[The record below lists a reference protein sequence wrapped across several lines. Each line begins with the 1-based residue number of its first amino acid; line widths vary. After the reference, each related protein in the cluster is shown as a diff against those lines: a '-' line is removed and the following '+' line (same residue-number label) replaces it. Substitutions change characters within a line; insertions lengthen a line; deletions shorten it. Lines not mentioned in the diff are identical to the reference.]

1 MATKTNK
8 IHDKDENRDPISGE
22 PGAHPVGAGVGA
34 AVGAGAG
41 GLAIGSAAA
50 AIATA
55 AAAGGAVGTA
65 AGPVGTVVGAIA
77 GGIAGGLAG
86 KSIAESIDPTA
97 EDAYWR
103 EEYKNRPYYES
114 TSKYEDY
121 QPAYQYGWESR
132 AQHDGRTYDE
142 VEADLERDWAQRKS
156 GLSWTKA
163 KMAVRD
169 AWDRIDGS
177 TTERRRPQKG

>member
-1 MATKTNK
+1 LNNKEWFMATKQQAK
-8 IHDKDENRDPISGE
+8 RKDENRDPLSGE

-34 AVGAGAG
+34 AVGAGVG
-41 GLAIGSAAA
+41 GAAVGA
-50 AIATA
+50 ATA
-55 AAAGGAVGTA
+55 VASGMAAGGAMGTVAGPIGTA
-65 AGPVGTVVGAIA
+65 IGAIA

-103 EEYKNRPYYES
+103 QQFNKRPYYENGA
-114 TSKYEDY
+114 KYEDY

-132 AQHDGRTYDE
+132 AQYPDRPYSE
-142 VEADLERDWAQRKS
+142 VEADLERDWQEKHH
-156 GLSWTKA
+156 GLHWNKA
-163 KMAVRD
+163 KHAVRD

-177 TTERRRPQKG
+177 KR